1 MCLKYKT
8 KEDWKSDIFRFRK
21 QFFVTLL
28 FGIKPN
34 SNPSAN
40 VGIETQPDLIQK
52 WPERFLTNFD
62 QILSTETINV
72 FVIWWKDNAM
82 NSSILQKS
90 LFETHSKTSGWLWTV
105 SDQTVSPVSWEMKT
119 EDDNIIKGS
128 SEIIN
133 STVLWHYADDWR
145 KKVPFISNFR
155 TNRFF
160 VKDKTMTIQSLNILT
175 VHLSD
180 SVLWTL
186 VEPSER
192 HWPSLKKVS
201 RASEWPLSLFSGVF
215 SLWQR
220 KLALEMHFS
229 FNRES
234 FAFWCLFPMH
244 ITSAINNRIR
254 EVITMSWQ
262 LSHDS
267 CHIWFWPTDRGIWN
281 VSTYSSSIV
290 RLIRIASRWLLNSV
304 GAQRLFRFCVSLVPA
319 PSLTIKTSE
328 VVMLIP
334 KKPIW

>member
-1 MCLKYKT
+1 
-8 KEDWKSDIFRFRK
+8 
-21 QFFVTLL
+21 
-28 FGIKPN
+28 
-34 SNPSAN
+34 
-40 VGIETQPDLIQK
+40 
-52 WPERFLTNFD
+52 
-62 QILSTETINV
+62 
-72 FVIWWKDNAM
+72 M

-90 LFETHSKTSGWLWTV
+90 LFETYSKTSGWLWTV

-175 VHLSD
+175 IHLSD

-186 VEPSER
+186 VKPSER
-192 HWPSLKKVS
+192 HWQSLKKVS

-319 PSLTIKTSE
+319 PSVTIKSSE